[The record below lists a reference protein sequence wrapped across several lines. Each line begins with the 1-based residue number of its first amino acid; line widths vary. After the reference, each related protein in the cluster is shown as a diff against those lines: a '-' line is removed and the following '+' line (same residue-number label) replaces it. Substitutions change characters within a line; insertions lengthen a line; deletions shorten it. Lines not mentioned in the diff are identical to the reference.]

1 MNYIS
6 VVIPV
11 YNEEKNIKILINEII
26 NSKSIDQIN
35 EIILVDD
42 CSTDNSNAEICD
54 LIKFFN
60 KIKIF
65 THSKNLG
72 QSASLLTGIQNA
84 KSKTILTMDADLQ
97 NNPADIEKL
106 IDKYFSNDNI
116 KLVGGIRINR
126 KDNFV
131 KKISSKIANYFRI
144 LILKDDCKDTGC
156 SLKIFDR
163 ELFINFPFFDG
174 IHRFLP
180 ALFKYSNSINKYI
193 NVDHRPRKHGISK
206 YGTVSRAFRGFL
218 DVIKVKKI
226 IKRFKND

>member
-1 MNYIS
+1 MNNIS
-6 VVIPV
+6 IVIPV
-11 YNEEKNIKILINEII
+11 YNEEKNIKILINEIM
-26 NSKSIDQIN
+26 NSQSIDYIN

-42 CSTDNSNAEICD
+42 YSTDNSKAEIYE
-54 LIKFFN
+54 LTKLFN
-60 KIKIF
+60 KIKIC

-72 QSASLLTGIQNA
+72 QSASLLTGIQKA

-97 NNPADIEKL
+97 NNPVDIEKL
-106 IDKYFSNDNI
+106 IDKYFSDINI

-126 KDNFV
+126 KDTIV

-163 ELFINFPFFDG
+163 ELFMNFPFFDG

-180 ALFKYSNSINKYI
+180 ALFKYSNSINKFI
-193 NVDHRPRKHGISK
+193 DVDHRARKYGISK
-206 YGTVSRAFRGFL
+206 YGTVYRALRGFL

-226 IKRFKND
+226 IKRLKND